1 VVRRARLRVAR
12 HPDFSADGAKGV
24 LAVTGYEGVLGE
36 RINDRTAPDWSTTVR
51 RTKALVARLRKTG
64 WTFASHSYAHDDET
78 KISVARLIHDSTE
91 WRTQDEPIVGHTDVY
106 VYPYGAGFPLSSPQ
120 IDVLRSFGFTILC
133 DIDVVPRLTTG
144 NGVTIMTRRHIDG
157 VAFADQPAALA
168 QFFNVSTV
176 EDHVAR
182 ASG

>member
-1 VVRRARLRVAR
+1 M
-12 HPDFSADGAKGV
+12 
-24 LAVTGYEGVLGE
+24 TGYEGVLGE